1 MSEDVSALQLHAPAE
16 SDEVE
21 GEDNP
26 PHGTPPVPVLT
37 DPERRFAC
45 HYNRRHF
52 MFTHGLGG
60 HPVLGLPSLLAL
72 AERMPDH
79 TDTYWSNGKVSVGD
93 GWKGG
98 AGRRRSLRDT
108 IANIATNDSIVI
120 LKHTEQDP
128 VVGPLLRAFLG
139 RVVDCAGARMRDDVL
154 VGEALIF
161 ISSPKRM
168 TPYHIDGET
177 NFIVQVAGD
186 KTVCVFD
193 HADRQLLTEEEIES
207 YHTGNYSSA
216 VYKPDLQKA
225 ATVYDLR
232 AGSGIH
238 VPPTAPHWVKN
249 GDNVS
254 VTLSIGY
261 ELRSIRREA
270 LVYRMNSR
278 LRRIGLKPAAPARS
292 PWRDRAK
299 TILGGGFEAMRAIAK
314 PRRPRQIYPQ
324 WTPDAAD

>member
-1 MSEDVSALQLHAPAE
+1 MSEDVSALQIDAPAE
-16 SDEVE
+16 LDESE
-21 GEDNP
+21 GEEDP
-26 PHGTPPVPVLT
+26 PRGSAAVPVLT
-37 DPERRFAC
+37 DPERRFAR

-52 MFTHGLGG
+52 MFSHGLGG
-60 HPVLGLPSLLAL
+60 HPVFGLPNLLAL

-79 TDTYWSNGKVSVGD
+79 VDTYWSNGKVSVGD

-98 AGRRRSLRDT
+98 AGRRRSLQDT
-108 IANIATNDSIVI
+108 IGNIAANDSIVI
-120 LKHTEQDP
+120 LKHAEQDP
-128 VVGPLLRAFLG
+128 VVGPVLRAFLG
-139 RVVDCAGARMRDDVL
+139 RVVDCAGARMREDVL

-161 ISSPKRM
+161 ISSPNRM
-168 TPYHIDGET
+168 TPYHIDAET

-193 HADRQLLTEEEIES
+193 HTDRQLLTEEEIES

-216 VYKPDLQKA
+216 VYKPDLQKT
-225 ATVYDLR
+225 ATVYDLC

-270 LVYRMNSR
+270 IVYRMNSR
-278 LRRIGLKPAAPARS
+278 LRRIGLKPVAPARS
-292 PWRDRAK
+292 PWRDRTK
-299 TILGGGFEAMRAIAK
+299 VILGGGFEAIREIAK
-314 PRRPRQIYPQ
+314 PSTPRQTYPQ